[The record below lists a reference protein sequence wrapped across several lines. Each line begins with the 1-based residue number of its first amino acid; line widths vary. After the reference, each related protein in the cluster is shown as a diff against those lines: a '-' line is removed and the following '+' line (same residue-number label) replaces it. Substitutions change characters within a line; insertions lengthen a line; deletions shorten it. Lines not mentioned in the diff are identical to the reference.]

1 MRTPLGH
8 DLLNMKKWYICIFGW
23 LRLLALILLAL
34 CQSMVADQER
44 SLKNISF
51 LDIVRPLYSEA
62 LVLLAGLK
70 LRAKRLERKQISY
83 SCIRWVPSDRLRN
96 IHEFIILVASSILK
110 PF

>member
-8 DLLNMKKWYICIFGW
+8 DLLNMKEWYSGLLGW

-51 LDIVRPLYSEA
+51 LNIWTLSDLSIQRW
-62 LVLLAGLK
+62 
-70 LRAKRLERKQISY
+70 RSY
-83 SCIRWVPSDRLRN
+83 
-96 IHEFIILVASSILK
+96 
-110 PF
+110 